1 MYSDYFSVHRDE
13 LSQKREKKDVFR
25 NDTIMNDEDNR
36 QKAIEVSEEKLAM
49 FSDVADRALL
59 LLSFKDTPTQNLRH
73 VMKILGIQTLE
84 EKRHILKI
92 IFRLIQE
99 GTVYIPRG
107 IGTLIDTRFQFDLDS
122 PIDNENIDLC
132 LLKPYDQLIEGLQ
145 KEILELQEEDEK
157 IK

>member
-1 MYSDYFSVHRDE
+1 MYSDYISIHKEE
-13 LSQKREKKDVFR
+13 LSQKRKKKGVFR

-36 QKAIEVSEEKLAM
+36 LKAIEASEEKLAN
-49 FSDVADRALL
+49 VADRALL

-84 EKRHILKI
+84 EKKHILKI

-122 PIDNENIDLC
+122 PIDIENIDLC
-132 LLKPYDQLIEGLQ
+132 LLKPYDQLIKELQ
-145 KEILELQEEDEK
+145 KEILELQEEDGK
-157 IK
+157 LK

>member
-36 QKAIEVSEEKLAM
+36 QKAIEVSEEKLAN
-49 FSDVADRALL
+49 VADRALL
-59 LLSFKDTPTQNLRH
+59 LLSFKETPTQNLRH

-84 EKRHILKI
+84 EKKHILKI

-107 IGTLIDTRFQFDLDS
+107 FGTLIDTRFQFDLDS

>member
-25 NDTIMNDEDNR
+25 NDTIMNDEDSR
-36 QKAIEVSEEKLAM
+36 QKAIEVSEEKLAN
-49 FSDVADRALL
+49 VADRALL

-84 EKRHILKI
+84 EKKHILKI

-122 PIDNENIDLC
+122 PIDIENIDLC

>member
-36 QKAIEVSEEKLAM
+36 QKAIEVSEEKLAN
-49 FSDVADRALL
+49 VADRALL
-59 LLSFKDTPTQNLRH
+59 LLSFKDTQTQNLRH

-84 EKRHILKI
+84 EKKHILKI

-132 LLKPYDQLIEGLQ
+132 LLKPYDQLIEGLR

>member
-1 MYSDYFSVHRDE
+1 MYSDYVSIHKDE
-13 LSQKREKKDVFR
+13 LSQKRQKKGVFR
-25 NDTIMNDEDNR
+25 NDTIMNEDNR
-36 QKAIEVSEEKLAM
+36 LKAIEASEEKITNI
-49 FSDVADRALL
+49 ADRALL

-73 VMKILGIQTLE
+73 VMKILGVQTLE
-84 EKRHILKI
+84 EKKHILKI

-132 LLKPYDQLIEGLQ
+132 LLKPYDQLIKELQ

-157 IK
+157 MK

>member
-1 MYSDYFSVHRDE
+1 MYSDSVSIQKDE
-13 LSQKREKKDVFR
+13 LSQKRKKQGVFR

-36 QKAIEVSEEKLAM
+36 LKAIVASEEKLAN
-49 FSDVADRALL
+49 VADRALL

-84 EKRHILKI
+84 EKKHILKI

-107 IGTLIDTRFQFDLDS
+107 IGTLIDTGFRFDLDS
-122 PIDNENIDLC
+122 PMDIENIDLC
-132 LLKPYDQLIEGLQ
+132 LLKPYDQLIKELQ
-145 KEILELQEEDEK
+145 IEILELQEEDEK
-157 IK
+157 KI

>member
-25 NDTIMNDEDNR
+25 NDTIMNDEDNK
-36 QKAIEVSEEKLAM
+36 QKAIEVSKYKN
-49 FSDVADRALL
+49 VADRALL

-84 EKRHILKI
+84 EKKHILKI

-107 IGTLIDTRFQFDLDS
+107 FGTLIDTRFQFDLDS

>member
-25 NDTIMNDEDNR
+25 NDTIMNDEDSR
-36 QKAIEVSEEKLAM
+36 QKAIEVSEEKLAN
-49 FSDVADRALL
+49 VADRALL

-84 EKRHILKI
+84 EKKHILKI